1 MGPPCL
7 LNELEEANELARRI
21 SEAARA
27 KVDDGE
33 AKKKVETPYQRLF
46 KKTYNTV
53 WEGGKE
59 DDITTV
65 VTLVGLQK

>member
-1 MGPPCL
+1 ML
-7 LNELEEANELARRI
+7 SELEEANELARLI
-21 SEAARA
+21 SLAARA

-53 WEGGKE
+53 WEVSVAQLSKKSKPNN
-59 DDITTV
+59 
-65 VTLVGLQK
+65 L